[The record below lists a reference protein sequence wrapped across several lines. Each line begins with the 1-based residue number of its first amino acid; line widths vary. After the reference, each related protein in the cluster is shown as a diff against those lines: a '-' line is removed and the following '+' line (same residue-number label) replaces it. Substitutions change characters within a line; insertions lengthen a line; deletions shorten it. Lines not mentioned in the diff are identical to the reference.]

1 MKTQVVIN
9 AKIYTGKEVVE
20 NGFIRYTETI
30 KEIGLMAQYVSQEN
44 ETVLDAAG
52 KIVIPG
58 MIDVHIHGGYDID
71 AMDANSDGL
80 VTLGKEM
87 LKEGV
92 TTYFPTTMTQAP
104 EAIEAALNAAKEAK
118 DKRSTFPNIFT

>member
-1 MKTQVVIN
+1 MEMKTQVVIN
-9 AKIYTGKEVVE
+9 AKIYTGQEVIE
-20 NGFIRYTETI
+20 SGFIRYVKTI
-30 KEIGLMAQYVSQEN
+30 TEIGLMAQYVPQED
-44 ETVLDAAG
+44 EVVFDAEG
-52 KIVIPG
+52 KIIIPG

-80 VTLGKEM
+80 VTLGQEM

-104 EAIEAALNAAKEAK
+104 EAIERALHGR
-118 DKRSTFPNIFT
+118 KRSERKRSAF

>member
-1 MKTQVVIN
+1 
-9 AKIYTGKEVVE
+9 
-20 NGFIRYTETI
+20 
-30 KEIGLMAQYVSQEN
+30 
-44 ETVLDAAG
+44 
-52 KIVIPG
+52 

-104 EAIEAALNAAKEAK
+104 ERSSALSCERS
-118 DKRSTFPNIFT
+118 KRNISNIFIRRHMFQKTCRCTTT

>member
-1 MKTQVVIN
+1 
-9 AKIYTGKEVVE
+9 
-20 NGFIRYTETI
+20 
-30 KEIGLMAQYVSQEN
+30 
-44 ETVLDAAG
+44 
-52 KIVIPG
+52 

-104 EAIEAALNAAKEAK
+104 EAIEAALTAAKK
-118 DKRSTFPNIFT
+118 QKKRSAFRIYSLRRTLCFKETCRCTTT

>member
-1 MKTQVVIN
+1 
-9 AKIYTGKEVVE
+9 
-20 NGFIRYTETI
+20 
-30 KEIGLMAQYVSQEN
+30 
-44 ETVLDAAG
+44 
-52 KIVIPG
+52 

-87 LKEGV
+87 LKGV

-104 EAIEAALNAAKEAK
+104 EAIEA
-118 DKRSTFPNIFT
+118 R

>member
-9 AKIYTGKEVVE
+9 AKIYTGQEVVE
-20 NGFIRYTETI
+20 NGFIRYAETI

-44 ETVLDAAG
+44 EAVLDAAG

-87 LKEGV
+87 LK
-92 TTYFPTTMTQAP
+92 
-104 EAIEAALNAAKEAK
+104 KELQLT
-118 DKRSTFPNIFT
+118 SQQQ

>member
-9 AKIYTGKEVVE
+9 AKIYTGQEVVE
-20 NGFIRYTETI
+20 NGFIRYAETI

-104 EAIEAALNAAKEAK
+104 EAIEAKTTCREGSER
-118 DKRSTFPNIFT
+118 KRSAF